1 VGFDEDK
8 ERLLTTLK
16 AQYDA
21 GFNVSEGDI
30 AKAKI
35 DLLVA
40 EAEIRA
46 AGAAEKNAKFMLW
59 STVAAA
65 LSAVGS
71 LIAAIL
77 QVVSALPHK

>member
-46 AGAAEKNAKFMLW
+46 AGAAE
-59 STVAAA
+59 
-65 LSAVGS
+65 
-71 LIAAIL
+71 
-77 QVVSALPHK
+77 